1 MCAQHIQTMTS
12 PLRIKNRRSFHQ
24 IRKENLL
31 ARYTKWI
38 SSEATYQKSLFV
50 FVGKLVFRKVC
61 MPRPQNIRGLQLI
74 PLHSSPFSISAS
86 PLLSPSIIIQ
96 GRSTISGR
104 ALIRWKVVLDSTYLT
119 MPALRLKRRGKSLSD
134 AFKVKQLVPSPV
146 LIDLFYYSSLKD
158 KRLGEN
164 GLREV
169 LF

>member
-1 MCAQHIQTMTS
+1 M
-12 PLRIKNRRSFHQ
+12 
-24 IRKENLL
+24 RKENLL

-86 PLLSPSIIIQ
+86 PLLPPNFIIQ

-104 ALIRWKVVLDSTYLT
+104 ALIR
-119 MPALRLKRRGKSLSD
+119 
-134 AFKVKQLVPSPV
+134 
-146 LIDLFYYSSLKD
+146 
-158 KRLGEN
+158 
-164 GLREV
+164 
-169 LF
+169 

>member
-1 MCAQHIQTMTS
+1 M
-12 PLRIKNRRSFHQ
+12 
-24 IRKENLL
+24 RKENLL

-86 PLLSPSIIIQ
+86 PLLPPSIIIQ

-104 ALIRWKVVLDSTYLT
+104 ALIR
-119 MPALRLKRRGKSLSD
+119 
-134 AFKVKQLVPSPV
+134 
-146 LIDLFYYSSLKD
+146 
-158 KRLGEN
+158 
-164 GLREV
+164 
-169 LF
+169 